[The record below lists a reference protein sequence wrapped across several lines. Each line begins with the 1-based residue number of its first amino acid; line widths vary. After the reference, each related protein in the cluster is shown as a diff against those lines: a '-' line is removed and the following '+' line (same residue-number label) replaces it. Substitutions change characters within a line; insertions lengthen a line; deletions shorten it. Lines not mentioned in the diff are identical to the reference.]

1 VSKSHMT
8 SSAKSIVLAVLCSS
22 CFAQAAPHCTSNA
35 LHDAVMTAA
44 DAKMD
49 GYALFRGEVSALPQD
64 LNQSQ
69 QHGGCCEGR
78 DCISVQCSSPL
89 TLPPFMVFEYS
100 VHEVLWGDTS
110 RPTVHSFYEAASAC
124 GSFKPVLHENIITYC
139 SFPEGGD
146 DSSVWWCTR
155 PITDDG
161 ENLARVRAWIPE
173 AVRAPQRVKLSEEE
187 ARSHLIHKVNP
198 VLPKV
203 NLAPGGD
210 QLKGDVV
217 VRIFISTAGTVRS
230 IRAISGPSF
239 VLRQAAINAVS
250 LWRYKSFRA
259 AGRPTK
265 VDTTATIH
273 F

>member
-1 VSKSHMT
+1 
-8 SSAKSIVLAVLCSS
+8 
-22 CFAQAAPHCTSNA
+22 
-35 LHDAVMTAA
+35 
-44 DAKMD
+44 MD

-64 LNQSQ
+64 LNQSEQ
-69 QHGGCCEGR
+69 RGGCCEGPE
-78 DCISVQCSSPL
+78 CISVQCSSPV

-110 RPTVHSFYEAASAC
+110 RPTVRSFYEAAPAC
-124 GSFKPVLHENIITYC
+124 GAVKPVLHENIITYC
-139 SFPEGGD
+139 SLPEGGD

-155 PITDDG
+155 PIPDNG
-161 ENLARVRAWIPE
+161 ENLARVRTWIPE
-173 AVRAPQRVKLSEEE
+173 AVRAQQRVKVSEEE

-203 NLAPGGD
+203 DLAPSGD

-217 VRIFISTAGTVRS
+217 VRIFISTGGTVRS

-239 VLRQAAINAVS
+239 ALRQAAINTVS
-250 LWRYKSFRA
+250 LWRYKPFRA
-259 AGRPTK
+259 AGRPMK
-265 VDTTATIH
+265 VDTTVTIH

>member
-1 VSKSHMT
+1 
-8 SSAKSIVLAVLCSS
+8 
-22 CFAQAAPHCTSNA
+22 
-35 LHDAVMTAA
+35 
-44 DAKMD
+44 
-49 GYALFRGEVSALPQD
+49 
-64 LNQSQ
+64 
-69 QHGGCCEGR
+69 
-78 DCISVQCSSPL
+78 
-89 TLPPFMVFEYS
+89 
-100 VHEVLWGDTS
+100 
-110 RPTVHSFYEAASAC
+110 
-124 GSFKPVLHENIITYC
+124 
-139 SFPEGGD
+139 
-146 DSSVWWCTR
+146 VWWCTR
-155 PITDDG
+155 PITDNG

-173 AVRAPQRVKLSEEE
+173 AVRAQQRVKVSEEE

-230 IRAISGPSF
+230 IHAISGPSF

-250 LWRYKSFRA
+250 LWRYKPFRA

>member
-1 VSKSHMT
+1 MT
-8 SSAKSIVLAVLCSS
+8 SSAKSIALAVLGGC
-22 CFAQAAPHCTSNA
+22 CFAQAAPHCTSTA
-35 LHDAVMTAA
+35 LHDAVMGAA

-49 GYALFRGEVSALPQD
+49 GYALFRGEVSALPHD

-69 QHGGCCEGR
+69 QQRGCCEGR

-100 VHEVLWGDTS
+100 VHEVLWGDS
-110 RPTVHSFYEAASAC
+110 PKPTIHSFYEAASAC
-124 GSFKPVLHENIITYC
+124 GSFKPVLHENIITNC

-155 PITDDG
+155 PITDNA

-173 AVRAPQRVKLSEEE
+173 AVRAQQRVKISEEE
-187 ARSHLIHKVNP
+187 ARSHLIHRVNP
-198 VLPKV
+198 VLPKL
-203 NLAPGGD
+203 NLAPGAD

-217 VRIFISTAGTVRS
+217 VRIFISTSGTVRS
-230 IRAISGPSF
+230 VRAISGPSF
-239 VLRQAAINAVS
+239 VLRQSAINAVS
-250 LWRYKSFRA
+250 LWRYKPFRA

>member
-1 VSKSHMT
+1 MT
-8 SSAKSIVLAVLCSS
+8 PSAKSIVFAIVCGS
-22 CFAQAAPHCTSNA
+22 CFAQAAPHCTSAA
-35 LHDAVMTAA
+35 LHEAVMTAA

-49 GYALFRGEVSALPQD
+49 GYVLFRGEVSTLPQD
-64 LNQSQ
+64 LNQSL
-69 QHGGCCEGR
+69 QHGGCCEGP

-89 TLPPFMVFEYS
+89 TIPPFMVFGYS
-100 VHEVLWGDTS
+100 VHEVLWGATS
-110 RPTVHSFYEAASAC
+110 RPSVQSFYEAASAC

-146 DSSVWWCTR
+146 DSSVWWCAR
-155 PITDDG
+155 PITDNG
-161 ENLARVRAWIPE
+161 ENLARVRTWIPE
-173 AVRAPQRVKLSEEE
+173 AVRRQQRVKVSEEE
-187 ARSHLIHKVNP
+187 ARSHLIHTVSP

-217 VRIFISTAGTVRS
+217 VRIFLSTAGTVRS

-250 LWRYKSFRA
+250 LWRYKPFRA

-265 VDTTATIH
+265 VDTTVTIH

>member
-1 VSKSHMT
+1 MT
-8 SSAKSIVLAVLCSS
+8 SSARSIALAVLCSS
-22 CFAQAAPHCTSNA
+22 CFAQAAPHCTSAA

-64 LNQSQ
+64 LNQSLKN
-69 QHGGCCEGR
+69 GGCCEGPE
-78 DCISVQCSSPL
+78 CISVQCSSPL

-110 RPTVHSFYEAASAC
+110 RPTVRSFYEAASAC
-124 GSFKPVLHENIITYC
+124 GSFKPALHENIITYC
-139 SFPEGGD
+139 SLPEGGD
-146 DSSVWWCTR
+146 DSSVWWCAR
-155 PITDDG
+155 PITDNG
-161 ENLARVRAWIPE
+161 ENLARVRTWIPE
-173 AVRAPQRVKLSEEE
+173 AARAQQRLKVSEEE

-203 NLAPGGD
+203 DLAPGGD

-217 VRIFISTAGTVRS
+217 VRIFISTGGAVRS

-250 LWRYKSFRA
+250 LWRYKPFCV

-265 VDTTATIH
+265 VDTTVTIH

>member
-1 VSKSHMT
+1 MS

-22 CFAQAAPHCTSNA
+22 CFAQAAPHCISAA
-35 LHDAVMTAA
+35 LHDAITGAA

-49 GYALFRGEVSALPQD
+49 GYALFRGEVSTLPQD
-64 LNQSQ
+64 LNQSAPQ
-69 QHGGCCEGR
+69 GGCCEGR
-78 DCISVQCSSPL
+78 DCISVQCSSPM

-100 VHEVLWGDTS
+100 VNEVLWGDTS
-110 RPTVHSFYEAASAC
+110 RPTVHSFYGAASAC
-124 GSFKPVLHENIITYC
+124 GSFKPVLHEKIITYC

-146 DSSVWWCTR
+146 DSSVWWCAR
-155 PITDDG
+155 PITDNR
-161 ENLARVRAWIPE
+161 ENLARVRMWIPE
-173 AVRAPQRVKLSEEE
+173 AIRAQQRVKVSEAE
-187 ARSHLIHKVNP
+187 ARTHLIHKVNP

-203 NLAPGGD
+203 YPAPSGD
-210 QLKGDVV
+210 QLKGDVI
-217 VRIFISTAGTVRS
+217 VRIFISEAGTVRS

-250 LWRYKSFRA
+250 LWRYKPFRA

-265 VDTTATIH
+265 VDTTVTVH